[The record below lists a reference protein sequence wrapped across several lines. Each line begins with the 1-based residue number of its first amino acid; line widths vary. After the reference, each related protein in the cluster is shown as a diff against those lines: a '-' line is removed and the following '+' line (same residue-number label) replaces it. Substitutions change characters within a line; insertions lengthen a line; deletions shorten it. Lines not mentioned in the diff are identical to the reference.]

1 MFAES
6 LPITTPLFSTQGSKL
21 AVAMVAN
28 ATIKFVFATKIS
40 GLVADNCYHEIKQ
53 PYIHSGMH

>member
-1 MFAES
+1 MFH
-6 LPITTPLFSTQGSKL
+6 GSKL

-28 ATIKFVFATKIS
+28 ATIKCLIATKIR

-53 PYIHSGMH
+53 PYILSGTQTFAS